1 MDRDRPWLRHYGSVP
16 QSLDYPEVSLY
27 RAVADA
33 ASRTPDATAWNFFDR
48 TSRYD
53 ELIREIDQCAG
64 VLASLHLQ
72 AGDRLL
78 IAMPTCPQ
86 AVVAFYAANRL
97 GIVAALI
104 HPLSTPREITGYLD
118 ASGARVALA
127 LDARDDWRRRTRPP
141 PAGR

>member
-16 QSLDYPEVSLY
+16 QSLDYPEVSHY

-33 ASRTPDATAWNFFDR
+33 ASRTPGATAWDFFDR
-48 TSRYD
+48 TSRYG

-97 GIVAALI
+97 G
-104 HPLSTPREITGYLD
+104 R
-118 ASGARVALA
+118 RVQAPHG
-127 LDARDDWRRRTRPP
+127 RRWRRDKPVLSRGVERGWISAATIPERHPVVQP
-141 PAGR
+141 QLHR